1 MGHPSDFQFI
11 ANNLRLGALGRAM
24 LSILNQ
30 MKTSKIDG
38 HFRIYVAFF
47 GAKKEVIEFLNLGT
61 FIFSSCDKIVFL

>member
-1 MGHPSDFQFI
+1 MHGKD
-11 ANNLRLGALGRAM
+11 RTWVM

-47 GAKKEVIEFLNLGT
+47 GAKKEVIEFLNPGGG
-61 FIFSSCDKIVFL
+61 K